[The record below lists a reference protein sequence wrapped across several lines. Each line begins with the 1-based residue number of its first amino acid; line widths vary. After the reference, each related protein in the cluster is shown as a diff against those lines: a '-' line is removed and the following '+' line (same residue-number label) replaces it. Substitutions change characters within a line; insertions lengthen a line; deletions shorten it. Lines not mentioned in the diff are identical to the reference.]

1 VRKILVLNND
11 LDFGGIQK
19 SLITFLDFL
28 DNSGN
33 CEIDLMLWQK
43 DGPLQKMLPKNT
55 QIIFQNYG
63 PSLAEVRKENNVV
76 NQITLLF
83 HYVKFIF
90 YARVLKKPWLFYSK
104 LNKHYDA
111 VVSFTHNGYPR
122 FFAVDRVSA
131 TDKYLWFHHGSYNAS
146 PTDKN
151 TDRKYYEKF
160 NKIITVSSSNKDML
174 AQHFPEFEDK
184 LFVIPNI
191 INSSTINA
199 LAAEPFQEMNK
210 SSDSYNFVTVSRFSK
225 EKGLDLAINI
235 AFELKERGLKF
246 RWFFVGDGDLFFST
260 KELAE
265 QKKVGDVCVF
275 VGSKENPYPYFKHA
289 DLYVQTSYVEAHP
302 ITLCEALI
310 LKKMIVTTDLPSTRE
325 LLQDGKL
332 GVLCKPDA
340 GVFAVEILKLLQSE
354 LRQNTLLATIEKH
367 DISNEIAY
375 SRISELLKI

>member
-1 VRKILVLNND
+1 MRKILVLNND

-33 CEIDLMLWQK
+33 CEVDLMLWKK

-63 PSLAEVRKENNVV
+63 PSLADVRKEHNIV
-76 NQITLLF
+76 NQITLF
-83 HYVKFIF
+83 FQYVKFIF
-90 YARVLKKPWLFYSK
+90 YARVLQKPWLFYSP
-104 LNKHYDA
+104 LTKHYDA
-111 VVSFTHNGYPR
+111 VVSFTHSGYPR
-122 FFAVDRVSA
+122 FFAIDRVSA

-146 PTDKN
+146 PTDKG

-160 NKIITVSSSNKDML
+160 NKIITVSSSNRDML
-174 AQHFPEFEDK
+174 ADHFPELKDK

-191 INSSTINA
+191 LNATAINA
-199 LAAEPFQEMNK
+199 LAAEPFKKMDK
-210 SSDSYNFVTVSRFSK
+210 STGSYNFVTVSRFSQ

-265 QKKVGDVCVF
+265 EKKVGDVCVF

-310 LKKMIVTTDLPSTRE
+310 LRKLIITTDLPSTRE
-325 LLQDGKL
+325 LLQDGHL
-332 GVLCKPDA
+332 GILCKPDA
-340 GVFAVEILKLLQSE
+340 GIFAGEILKLLQSE
-354 LRQNTLLATIEKH
+354 LKQKTLLATIEKH
-367 DISNEIAY
+367 DINNEIAY
-375 SRISELLKI
+375 NRISELLKI